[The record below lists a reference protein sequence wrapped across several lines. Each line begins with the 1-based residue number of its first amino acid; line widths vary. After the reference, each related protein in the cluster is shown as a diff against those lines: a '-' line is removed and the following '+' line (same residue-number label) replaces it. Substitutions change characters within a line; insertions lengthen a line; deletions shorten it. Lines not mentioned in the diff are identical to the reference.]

1 MSEIRVNKLKDEGG
15 TGAPILTYGIE
26 VPVGYGITGA
36 GGVNVSGACTASA
49 GFVGALTGNVT
60 GNVTGDASGSSGSC
74 TGNAATA
81 TLATNASGLT
91 GSPNITINNLVGVA
105 ATFSGVVTYEDVTN
119 VDSLGIITARSGI
132 EFGASGVGGTITA
145 VGNAEFAGIT
155 TVTNFDAKGTLVEA
169 FSSTTTAY
177 NSDGNLNISNG
188 NVQFSS
194 ANLGGTGTTLNIM
207 STTGVNTDLSTGQ
220 TLTVTGITAVNA
232 TTAFVNKITVDGV
245 ATGITTHWVGG
256 SVPTD
261 GGDGGVDL
269 YTFNLL
275 KTGSATYIIVANQT
289 KT

>member
-1 MSEIRVNKLKDEGG
+1 MANRYPLIANSSANQIQEL
-15 TGAPILTYGIE
+15 
-26 VPVGYGITGA
+26 
-36 GGVNVSGACTASA
+36 ASSDNID
-49 GFVGALTGNVT
+49 LTGNYIVGVVGVNASGIITATSFVGDITGDVT
-60 GNVTGDASGSSGSC
+60 GNADT
-74 TGNAATA
+74 
-81 TLATNASGLT
+81 ATNASGLT

-194 ANLGGTGTTLNIM
+194 ANLGGTGTTLNII
-207 STTGVNTDLSTGQ
+207 STTGINTDLSTGQ

-232 TTAFVNKITVDGV
+232 TTAFVNRITVDGV

-256 SVPTD
+256 RVPTD
-261 GGDGGVDL
+261 GGDSGVDL

-289 KT
+289 KTS

>member
-15 TGAPILTYGIE
+15 TGAPILTYGCE

-49 GFVGALTGNVT
+49 GFVGNITGDVT
-60 GNVTGDASGSSGSC
+60 GNASG
-74 TGNAATA
+74 TA
-81 TLATNASGLT
+81 GGLS

-105 ATFSGVVTYEDVTN
+105 ATFSGVITYEDVTN
-119 VDSLGIITARSGI
+119 IDSVGIVTAGK
-132 EFGASGVGGTITA
+132 GVRVTTGGLVVTA
-145 VGNAEFAGIT
+145 GVSTFS
-155 TVTNFDAKGTLVEA
+155 GTLVEA

-194 ANLGGTGTTLNIM
+194 ANLGGTGTTLNII
-207 STTGVNTDLSTGQ
+207 STTGINTDLSTGQ

-275 KTGSATYIIVANQT
+275 KTGSETYIIVANQT
-289 KT
+289 KTS

>member
-1 MSEIRVNKLKDEGG
+1 MSEIRVNKLIDEGG
-15 TGAPILTYGIE
+15 TGSPILTYGCE

-36 GGVNVSGACTASA
+36 GGVNVSGACTATA
-49 GFVGALTGNVT
+49 GFVGNITGDVTGDVT
-60 GNVTGDASGSSGSC
+60 GNASG
-74 TGNAATA
+74 TA
-81 TLATNASGLT
+81 GGLS

-194 ANLGGTGTTLNIM
+194 ANLGGTGTTLNII

-275 KTGSATYIIVANQT
+275 KTGSETYIIVANQT
-289 KT
+289 KTS

>member
-49 GFVGALTGNVT
+49 GFVGNITGD
-60 GNVTGDASGSSGSC
+60 VTGDASGSSGSC

-194 ANLGGTGTTLNIM
+194 ANLGGTGTTLNII
-207 STTGVNTDLSTGQ
+207 STTGINTDLSTGQ

-275 KTGSATYIIVANQT
+275 KTGSETYIIVANQT
-289 KT
+289 KTS

>member
-1 MSEIRVNKLKDEGG
+1 MSEIRVNTVVDEGG

-49 GFVGALTGNVT
+49 GFVGNI
-60 GNVTGDASGSSGSC
+60 TGDASGSSGSC

-194 ANLGGTGTTLNIM
+194 ANLGGTGTTLNII
-207 STTGVNTDLSTGQ
+207 STTGINTDLSTGQ

-275 KTGSATYIIVANQT
+275 KTGSETYIIVANQS
-289 KT
+289 KTS

>member
-1 MSEIRVNKLKDEGG
+1 MSEIRVNNLKDEGG
-15 TGAPILTYGIE
+15 TGSPILTYGCE

-36 GGVNVSGACTASA
+36 GGVNVSGACTATA
-49 GFVGALTGNVT
+49 GFVGNITGNVT

-81 TLATNASGLT
+81 TLASGLT

-194 ANLGGTGTTLNIM
+194 ANLGGTGTTLNII

-275 KTGSATYIIVANQT
+275 KTGSETYIIVANQT
-289 KT
+289 KTS

>member
-1 MSEIRVNKLKDEGG
+1 MSEIRVNTVVDEGG
-15 TGAPILTYGIE
+15 TGAPILTYGCE

-49 GFVGALTGNVT
+49 GFVGNI
-60 GNVTGDASGSSGSC
+60 TGDASGSSGSC

-194 ANLGGTGTTLNIM
+194 ANLGGTGTTLNII
-207 STTGVNTDLSTGQ
+207 STTGINTDLSTGQ

-245 ATGITTHWVGG
+245 AAGITTHWVGG
-256 SVPTD
+256 SAPTD

-289 KT
+289 KTS

>member
-36 GGVNVSGACTASA
+36 GGVNVSGACTATA
-49 GFVGALTGNVT
+49 GFVGNITGDVTGDVT
-60 GNVTGDASGSSGSC
+60 GNASG
-74 TGNAATA
+74 TA
-81 TLATNASGLT
+81 GGLS

-194 ANLGGTGTTLNIM
+194 ANLGGTGTTLNII

-275 KTGSATYIIVANQT
+275 KTGSETYIIVANQT
-289 KT
+289 KTS

>member
-1 MSEIRVNKLKDEGG
+1 MSEIRVNKIIDEGG
-15 TGAPILTYGIE
+15 GGAPILTYGIE

-49 GFVGALTGNVT
+49 GFVGNITGD
-60 GNVTGDASGSSGSC
+60 VTGDASGSSGSC

-194 ANLGGTGTTLNIM
+194 ANLGGTGTTLNII

-261 GGDGGVDL
+261 GGGSGVDL

-275 KTGSATYIIVANQT
+275 KTGSSTYIIVANHT
-289 KT
+289 KTS

>member
-1 MSEIRVNKLKDEGG
+1 MSEIRVNKLIDEGG
-15 TGAPILTYGIE
+15 TGSPIFTYGCE

-49 GFVGALTGNVT
+49 GFVGNITGDVT
-60 GNVTGDASGSSGSC
+60 GNASG
-74 TGNAATA
+74 TA
-81 TLATNASGLT
+81 GGLS

-194 ANLGGTGTTLNIM
+194 ANLGGTGTTLNII
-207 STTGVNTDLSTGQ
+207 STTGINTDLSTGQ

-261 GGDGGVDL
+261 GGGSGVDL

-275 KTGSATYIIVANQT
+275 KTGSETYIIVANQT
-289 KT
+289 KTS